1 MKGPPYLGG
10 RVNRSVDLPTR
21 SRCEGQEGD
30 SRRNPMKTRIRRI
43 GDKVLEGRDVSMK
56 DALPLLGAKG
66 PDILDLAAV
75 ANRVREEFNGNEI
88 DLCSLLSAKSGRCP
102 EDCAFCAQS
111 AHYKTEAPVYPL
123 LDVERMVKE
132 AKEAQARGTRRFC
145 LITSGREPN
154 DKEFEV
160 ILGALD
166 RIRRE
171 TTLDLDCSLG
181 TLSEERAD
189 SLKKVGV
196 TRYNHNVETAQSYFP
211 QICSTH
217 SYGDRVKTIEVLK
230 KQGFSICCGGIIGL
244 GESPRQR
251 LELAFS
257 LKQLG
262 IDCIPFNI
270 LNPRPGTPLEHSES
284 IPPMEII
291 KTISLFRLVLPKGT
305 IKIAGGR
312 EANLRDL
319 QSLALLAGANGLIVG
334 NYLTTPGR
342 SAEDDFRMIKDS
354 GFKLRA

>member
-1 MKGPPYLGG
+1 MK
-10 RVNRSVDLPTR
+10 
-21 SRCEGQEGD
+21 
-30 SRRNPMKTRIRRI
+30 KAIRKI
-43 GDKVLEGRDVSMK
+43 GDKALGGKNVSMK
-56 DALPLLGAKG
+56 DVLPLLGAKG

-75 ANRVREEFNGNEI
+75 ANRVREEFNGNKI
-88 DLCSLLSAKSGRCP
+88 DLCLLLNAKSGRCP

-111 AHYKTEAPVYPL
+111 AHHKTEAPVYPL
-123 LDVERMVKE
+123 MDMNRIVEE
-132 AKEAQARGTRRFC
+132 AREAQRKGTGRFC
-145 LITSGREPN
+145 LITSGRELN
-154 DKEFEV
+154 DKEFET

-181 TLSEERAD
+181 TLSEERAE

-196 TRYNHNVETAQSYFP
+196 TRYNHNVETAESHFHK
-211 QICSTH
+211 ICSTH
-217 SYGDRVKTIEVLK
+217 SFRDRVKTIEVLK
-230 KQGFSICCGGIIGL
+230 ELGFSICCGGIIGL
-244 GESPRQR
+244 GESPEQR

-257 LKQLG
+257 LRQLG

-342 SAEDDFRMIKDS
+342 NAEDDLTMIRDI
-354 GFKLRA
+354 GFQIKA

>member
-1 MKGPPYLGG
+1 MDM
-10 RVNRSVDLPTR
+10 NRIV
-21 SRCEGQEGD
+21 
-30 SRRNPMKTRIRRI
+30 
-43 GDKVLEGRDVSMK
+43 
-56 DALPLLGAKG
+56 
-66 PDILDLAAV
+66 
-75 ANRVREEFNGNEI
+75 EE
-88 DLCSLLSAKSGRCP
+88 AR
-102 EDCAFCAQS
+102 
-111 AHYKTEAPVYPL
+111 
-123 LDVERMVKE
+123 
-132 AKEAQARGTRRFC
+132 EAQRKGTGRFC
-145 LITSGREPN
+145 LITSGRELN
-154 DKEFEV
+154 DKEFET

-166 RIRRE
+166 RIRKE

-181 TLSEERAD
+181 TLSEERAE

-196 TRYNHNVETAQSYFP
+196 TRYNHNVETAESHFHK
-211 QICSTH
+211 ICSTH
-217 SYGDRVKTIEVLK
+217 SFRDRVKTIEVLK
-230 KQGFSICCGGIIGL
+230 ELGFSICCGGIIGL
-244 GESPRQR
+244 GESPEQR

-257 LKQLG
+257 LRQLG

-342 SAEDDFRMIKDS
+342 NAEDDLTMVRDVGFQIK
-354 GFKLRA
+354 A

>member
-1 MKGPPYLGG
+1 MRK
-10 RVNRSVDLPTR
+10 
-21 SRCEGQEGD
+21 EIQ
-30 SRRNPMKTRIRRI
+30 KI
-43 GDKVLEGRDVSMK
+43 GDKVLEGGSVNTK
-56 DALPLLGAKG
+56 EIYPLLETKG
-66 PDILDLAAV
+66 PDIIELAAV
-75 ANRVREEFNGNEI
+75 ANRVREEFKGNEI
-88 DLCSLLSAKSGRCP
+88 DLCSLLNAKSGRCP
-102 EDCAFCAQS
+102 EDCGFCAQW
-111 AHYKTEAPVYPL
+111 AHYKTEALVYPMM
-123 LDVERMVKE
+123 DTNRIVEE
-132 AKEAQARGTRRFC
+132 AKKAQRKGTGRFC
-145 LITSGREPN
+145 LITSGRELN
-154 DKEFEV
+154 DEEFET
-160 ILGALD
+160 ILRALD

-181 TLSEERAD
+181 TLSKERAE

-196 TRYNHNVETAQSYFP
+196 TRYNHNVETAESHFP

-217 SYGDRVKTIEVLK
+217 SFRDRVKTIEVLK
-230 KQGFSICCGGIIGL
+230 EQGFSICCGGIIGL
-244 GESPRQR
+244 GESPPQR

-257 LKQLG
+257 LRQLG

-305 IKIAGGR
+305 IKIAGGG

-342 SAEDDFRMIKDS
+342 NAEDDFRMIKDL
-354 GFKLRA
+354 GFKLKMP

>member
-1 MKGPPYLGG
+1 M
-10 RVNRSVDLPTR
+10 
-21 SRCEGQEGD
+21 
-30 SRRNPMKTRIRRI
+30 RREIRKI
-43 GDKVLEGRDVSMK
+43 GDKVLEGKDVSMK
-56 DALPLLGAKG
+56 DVLPLLGTNG
-66 PDILDLAAV
+66 PDVLDLAAA
-75 ANRVREEFNGNEI
+75 ANRVREEFNGNKI
-88 DLCSLLSAKSGRCP
+88 DLCSLLSVKSGKCP

-123 LDVERMVKE
+123 MDIQRIVEE
-132 AKEAQARGTRRFC
+132 AKEAQARGTGRFC
-145 LITSGREPN
+145 LITSGREVS
-154 DKEFEV
+154 DKEFET
-160 ILGALD
+160 ILDALG

-181 TLSEERAD
+181 TLSKERAE
-189 SLKKVGV
+189 SLRKVGV
-196 TRYNHNVETAQSYFP
+196 TRYNHNVETAESHFL
-211 QICSTH
+211 QICTTH
-217 SYGDRVKTIEVLK
+217 SFRDRVKTVEVLK
-230 KQGFSICCGGIIGL
+230 GQGFSVCCGGIIGL
-244 GESPRQR
+244 GESLQQR

-270 LNPRPGTPLEHSES
+270 LNPRPGTPLENSEP
-284 IPPMEII
+284 IPPMEVI

-342 SAEDDFRMIKDS
+342 NAEDDLTMVKDL
-354 GFKLRA
+354 GFKLRS

>member
-1 MKGPPYLGG
+1 MK
-10 RVNRSVDLPTR
+10 
-21 SRCEGQEGD
+21 
-30 SRRNPMKTRIRRI
+30 KAIRKI
-43 GDKVLEGRDVSMK
+43 GDKALGGKNVSMK
-56 DALPLLGAKG
+56 DVLPLLGAKG

-75 ANRVREEFNGNEI
+75 ANRVREEFNGNKI
-88 DLCSLLSAKSGRCP
+88 DLCLLLNAKSGRCP

-111 AHYKTEAPVYPL
+111 AHHKTEAPVYPL
-123 LDVERMVKE
+123 MDMNRIVEE
-132 AKEAQARGTRRFC
+132 AREAQRKGTGRFC
-145 LITSGREPN
+145 LITSGRELN
-154 DKEFEV
+154 DKEFET

-181 TLSEERAD
+181 TLNEERAE

-196 TRYNHNVETAQSYFP
+196 TRYNHNVETAESHFHK
-211 QICSTH
+211 ICSTH
-217 SYGDRVKTIEVLK
+217 SFRDRVKTIEVLK
-230 KQGFSICCGGIIGL
+230 ELGFSICCGGIIGL
-244 GESPRQR
+244 GESPEQR

-257 LKQLG
+257 LRQLG

-342 SAEDDFRMIKDS
+342 NAEDDLTMIRDV
-354 GFKLRA
+354 GFQIKA

>member
-1 MKGPPYLGG
+1 MK
-10 RVNRSVDLPTR
+10 
-21 SRCEGQEGD
+21 
-30 SRRNPMKTRIRRI
+30 KAIRKI
-43 GDKVLEGRDVSMK
+43 GDKALGGKNVSMK
-56 DALPLLGAKG
+56 DVLPLLGAKG

-75 ANRVREEFNGNEI
+75 ANRVREEFNGNKI
-88 DLCSLLSAKSGRCP
+88 DLCLLLNAKSGRCP

-111 AHYKTEAPVYPL
+111 AHHKTEAPVYPL
-123 LDVERMVKE
+123 MDMNRIVEE
-132 AKEAQARGTRRFC
+132 AREAQRKGTGRFC
-145 LITSGREPN
+145 LITSGRELN
-154 DKEFEV
+154 DKEFET

-181 TLSEERAD
+181 TLSEERAE

-196 TRYNHNVETAQSYFP
+196 TRYNHNVETAESHFHK
-211 QICSTH
+211 ICSTH
-217 SYGDRVKTIEVLK
+217 SFRDRVKTIEVLK
-230 KQGFSICCGGIIGL
+230 ELGFSICCGGIIGL
-244 GESPRQR
+244 GESPEQR

-257 LKQLG
+257 LRQLG

-342 SAEDDFRMIKDS
+342 NAEDDLTMIRDV
-354 GFKLRA
+354 GFDIQ

>member
-1 MKGPPYLGG
+1 MK
-10 RVNRSVDLPTR
+10 
-21 SRCEGQEGD
+21 
-30 SRRNPMKTRIRRI
+30 KAIRKI
-43 GDKVLEGRDVSMK
+43 GDKALGGKNVSMK
-56 DALPLLGAKG
+56 DVLPLLGAKG

-88 DLCSLLSAKSGRCP
+88 DLCLLLNAKSGRCP

-111 AHYKTEAPVYPL
+111 AHHKTEAPVYPL
-123 LDVERMVKE
+123 MDINRIVEE
-132 AKEAQARGTRRFC
+132 AREAQRKGTGRFC
-145 LITSGREPN
+145 LITSGRELN
-154 DKEFEV
+154 DKEFET
-160 ILGALD
+160 ILRALD

-181 TLSEERAD
+181 TLSEERAE

-196 TRYNHNVETAQSYFP
+196 TRYNHNVETAESHFHK
-211 QICSTH
+211 ICSTH
-217 SYGDRVKTIEVLK
+217 SFRDRVKTIEVLK
-230 KQGFSICCGGIIGL
+230 GQGFSICCGGIIGL
-244 GESPRQR
+244 GESPQQR

-257 LKQLG
+257 LRQLG

-291 KTISLFRLVLPKGT
+291 KTIALFRLIIPKGT

-342 SAEDDFRMIKDS
+342 NAEDDFRMIKDL
-354 GFKLRA
+354 GFKLKTP

>member
-1 MKGPPYLGG
+1 M
-10 RVNRSVDLPTR
+10 R
-21 SRCEGQEGD
+21 
-30 SRRNPMKTRIRRI
+30 KTILHV
-43 GDKVLEGRDVSMK
+43 GDKVLGGEKISMK
-56 DALPLLGAKG
+56 DLLPLVGAKG

-88 DLCSLLSAKSGRCP
+88 DLCSLLNAKSGKCS

-111 AHYKTEAPVYPL
+111 AHYKTEAPIYPMM
-123 LDVERMVKE
+123 DMNRIVEE
-132 AKEAQARGTRRFC
+132 AKGAQRKGTGRFC
-145 LITSGREPN
+145 LITSGRELN
-154 DKEFEV
+154 DREFET
-160 ILGALD
+160 ILNALD

-181 TLSEERAD
+181 TLSEERAE

-196 TRYNHNVETAQSYFP
+196 TRYNHNIETAESHFP
-211 QICSTH
+211 EICSTH
-217 SYGDRVKTIEVLK
+217 SFRDRIKTIEVLK
-230 KQGFSICCGGIIGL
+230 EQGFSICCGGIIGL
-244 GESPRQR
+244 GESPQQR

-257 LKQLG
+257 LRQLG

-284 IPPMEII
+284 LSPMEII

-342 SAEDDFRMIKDS
+342 NAEDDLTMIRDL
-354 GFKLRA
+354 GFSIGEV

>member
-1 MKGPPYLGG
+1 MRKEIRKIGEKVLGG
-10 RVNRSVDLPTR
+10 EN
-21 SRCEGQEGD
+21 
-30 SRRNPMKTRIRRI
+30 
-43 GDKVLEGRDVSMK
+43 VSMK
-56 DALPLLGAKG
+56 DVLPLLGAKG

-75 ANRVREEFNGNEI
+75 ANRVREEFKGSEI
-88 DLCSLLSAKSGRCP
+88 DLCSLLNAKSGRCP

-111 AHYKTEAPVYPL
+111 GHYKTEAPVYPL
-123 LDVERMVKE
+123 MDMNRIVEE
-132 AKEAQARGTRRFC
+132 AREAQKKGAGRFC
-145 LITSGREPN
+145 LITSGRELN
-154 DKEFEV
+154 DEEFET
-160 ILGALD
+160 ILRALD
-166 RIRRE
+166 RIRKE

-181 TLSEERAD
+181 TLNKERAE

-196 TRYNHNVETAQSYFP
+196 TRYNHNVETAESHFS

-217 SYGDRVKTIEVLK
+217 SFRDRVKTIEVLK
-230 KQGFSICCGGIIGL
+230 DQGFSICCGGIIGV
-244 GESPRQR
+244 GESPEQR

-257 LKQLG
+257 LRQLG

-270 LNPRPGTPLEHSES
+270 LNRRPGTPLEHSES

-342 SAEDDFRMIKDS
+342 NAEDDFRMIKDL
-354 GFKLRA
+354 GFKLKKP

>member
-1 MKGPPYLGG
+1 M
-10 RVNRSVDLPTR
+10 
-21 SRCEGQEGD
+21 
-30 SRRNPMKTRIRRI
+30 RREIRKL
-43 GDKVLEGRDVSMK
+43 GDKVLEGKDVSMK
-56 DALPLLGAKG
+56 DVLPLLGTKG
-66 PDILDLAAV
+66 PDVLDLAAV
-75 ANRVREEFNGNEI
+75 ANRVREEFNGNKI
-88 DLCSLLSAKSGRCP
+88 DLCSLLSVKSGKCP

-123 LDVERMVKE
+123 MGIERIVEEAEE
-132 AKEAQARGTRRFC
+132 AKARGTSRFC
-145 LITSGREPN
+145 LITSGRELS
-154 DKEFEV
+154 DKQFET
-160 ILGALD
+160 ILKALD

-181 TLSEERAD
+181 TLSEERAE
-189 SLKKVGV
+189 SLRKVGV
-196 TRYNHNVETAQSYFP
+196 TRYNHNVETAESHFLK
-211 QICSTH
+211 ICSTH
-217 SYGDRVKTIEVLK
+217 SFRDRVKTVEVLK
-230 KQGFSICCGGIIGL
+230 EQGFSVCCGGIIGL
-244 GESPRQR
+244 GESPQQR

-270 LNPRPGTPLEHSES
+270 LNPRPGTPLENSEPV
-284 IPPMEII
+284 PPMEVI

-342 SAEDDFRMIKDS
+342 NAEDDLTMVRDL
-354 GFKLRA
+354 GFKLGA